1 MDDFGEALVI
11 SLWLIVVVLII
22 GLIAA
27 FPVMWLWN
35 FVMPAVFGLT
45 RITFWQAFALYVLS
59 NMLFKSASRSSKD

>member
-11 SLWLIVVVLII
+11 SLGLIVVVLIL

-59 NMLFKSASRSSKD
+59 NLLFKSASRSSKD